1 MEFESNESGLL
12 IPIEQ
17 PAPQEQSEPTKY
29 PELEGWT
36 YSRCGKRYF
45 DRGEEWF
52 VKETLES
59 LYIIACAGRCV
70 IVDEETTKRRLEL
83 VDKLAV
89 ELLGGIPSGFEEFT

>member
-1 MEFESNESGLL
+1 MEFESNEAGLL

-17 PAPQEQSEPTKY
+17 PKQNEPPKH
-29 PELEGWT
+29 PVLEGWT
-36 YSRCGKRYF
+36 YSRCGVRYYN
-45 DRGEEWF
+45 RSEEWF
-52 VKETLES
+52 IKETLES

-70 IVDEETTKRRLEL
+70 IVDKETTDRRLEL